1 MFSLAFSN
9 RYEVL
14 QETLLA
20 RLADERPGPFGVR
33 EIIVP
38 STALRRSVELAVA
51 DREGVAAN
59 LRFSYL
65 AQWLWGQIGKVVP
78 VGEVSPFAPALLAWR
93 VFELLGE
100 AEWTAAHP
108 RLARYLE
115 QADDAM
121 RFELAGRAARL
132 FDNYVTY
139 RPHWL
144 AAWSESATVPGLA
157 PEARPDEAWQ
167 AALWR
172 RIASASGI
180 RREHP
185 ASAFFAAVEG
195 AGPAAAA
202 DLPSSVHVFCLPAL
216 PPLYR
221 DILRRLARW
230 VEVRMYVLNPC
241 REYWFEIVEPRR
253 LSWLIGRQRE
263 LYHETGNRLLASWGR
278 QTQAHIDLL
287 FEGEDGPEVDDSLFV
302 PAAGDTL
309 LVRIQNAVLDLT
321 EPEPGSVVLAA
332 DDRSVEV
339 HVCHSLTRE
348 LEVLHDRLLGLFAA
362 PDPPGPEDVVVVTP
376 DLGKAAPLIDAV
388 FGTAPPGRRIPY
400 RITGLGQTRVNPVAR
415 ALDTALSLAASRMPA
430 SRMFELLQQAPV
442 AQRFG
447 LDGADL
453 AQVHDWLNAAGVRWG
468 LDASHRKRLG
478 LPETGRHSL
487 TEGLHRLYLAHAWGD
502 DDTSVFAGRVGAGNP
517 EGGGAFALGRLWR
530 YAETLAAL
538 HEACTAR
545 HGPDRW
551 REVLLDTLHKLIPAS
566 AEWADDLR
574 AVRAAVHELHAD
586 MIAAGV
592 TSEVPPEIVHAA
604 LAALLD
610 DPARGG
616 VPSGAV
622 TFSALGSLRNLPYR
636 IVCAVGL
643 DDGAFPG
650 SDRADEFD
658 LMAQHPA
665 RGDRQRRH
673 DERNLFLDL
682 VLSARECLHLSCTGR
697 SVRDNS
703 ERPPSVLI
711 DELLDF
717 AARACATDPR
727 DPAAVAAARA
737 RLSVQHPLQ
746 AFSVTYFAAEGA
758 KDARLAS
765 HNAEYCEA
773 LRTRLQHARE
783 VPAAPRGGR
792 PAEDA
797 DDADG
802 SAADDPDAPFF
813 AVPLPPPGEEWR
825 SCSVD
830 RLVRFFRNPSR
841 YLLAE
846 RLGVRLPGGDEE
858 LVDDEP
864 FLPDFD
870 GRRRLAERLLPA
882 LLGGADG
889 AALRTLAVAGGEY
902 PGGTL
907 GERLLERELG
917 VMRAYAEGLRGALAV
932 KVLDAHAA
940 DLAFDIDGERWT
952 LQAAF
957 GDLRPGGLVRHR
969 YDDMRAGCYLS
980 AWIAHLALCASAPP
994 GVAPCTEWH
1003 ARDGVRRF
1011 RPCAAAHA
1019 RLAELVALYRDGLRA
1034 PLPFFPKTAWAWASN
1049 GQSRYRAQQKWRG
1062 GERPEFGERNDPA
1075 IRLAFRG
1082 LADPLD
1088 EAFFGFAG
1096 QVMGPLLEHV
1106 EEPES

>member
-1 MFSLAFSN
+1 MLSLAFSN

-20 RLADERPGPFGVR
+20 RLADEQPGPFGVR

-78 VGEVSPFAPALLAWR
+78 VGEASPFAPTLLAWR
-93 VFELLGE
+93 VFDLLGE

-121 RFELAGRAARL
+121 RFELAGCIARL
-132 FDNYVTY
+132 FDNYITY

-144 AAWSESATVPGLA
+144 AAWSENETVPGLA
-157 PEARPDEAWQ
+157 PVARPDEAWQ

-172 RIASASGI
+172 RIAVASGI
-180 RREHP
+180 RRDHP
-185 ASAFFAAVEG
+185 ASTFFAAVEG
-195 AGPAAAA
+195 TGPAAAT
-202 DLPSSVHVFCLPAL
+202 DLPPSVHVFCLPAL

-230 VEVRMYVLNPC
+230 VDVRMYALNPC

-253 LSWLIGRQRE
+253 LSWLIGQQRE

-302 PAAGDTL
+302 RADGDTL
-309 LVRIQNAVLDLT
+309 LARIQNAVLDLV
-321 EPEPGSVVLAA
+321 ELEPGSIVLAA

-362 PDPPGPEDVVVVTP
+362 PNPPGPSDVVVVTP
-376 DLGKAAPLIDAV
+376 DLDNAAPLIEAV
-388 FGTAPPGRRIPY
+388 FGTAPPARRIPY

-430 SRMFELLQQAPV
+430 SGMFELLQQAPV
-442 AQRFG
+442 AQRFR

-468 LDASHRKRLG
+468 LDAAHRKRLG

-487 TEGLHRLYLAHAWGD
+487 AEGLHRLYLAHAWGD
-502 DDTSVFAGRVGAGNP
+502 DDASVFAGRVGAGNP
-517 EGGGAFALGRLWR
+517 EGGGALALGRLWR
-530 YAETLAAL
+530 YAQILGAL
-538 HEACTAR
+538 HEACSAR
-545 HGPDRW
+545 HDPDRW
-551 REVLLDTLHKLIPAS
+551 RDVLLDILHGLVPAS

-574 AVRAAVHELHAD
+574 TVRAAVHELHAN
-586 MIAAGV
+586 MVAAGMS
-592 TSEVPPEIVHAA
+592 SELPLEIVHAA

-616 VPSGAV
+616 VPSGVV
-622 TFSALGSLRNLPYR
+622 TFSALSSLRNLPYR

-658 LMAQHPA
+658 LMVQHPA

-682 VLSARECLHLSCTGR
+682 VLSARDCLHLSCSGR
-697 SVRDNS
+697 SIRDNS
-703 ERPPSVLI
+703 EKPPSVLV
-711 DELLDF
+711 DELLDV

-727 DPAAVAAARA
+727 DPTAVAAARV
-737 RLSVQHPLQ
+737 RLSVHHPLQ
-746 AFSVTYFAAEGA
+746 GFSVVYFTTEAG
-758 KDARLAS
+758 KDARLCS

-773 LRTRLQHARE
+773 LRTRLLHARE
-783 VPAAPRGGR
+783 PEVLPRIGGR
-792 PAEDA
+792 QEGV

-802 SAADDPDAPFF
+802 DDADGAGAPFF
-813 AVPLPPPGEEWR
+813 AVPLPAPGEEWR

-841 YLLAE
+841 YLLSE
-846 RLGVRLPGGDEE
+846 RLGVRLPEGDEE
-858 LVDDEP
+858 LLDDEP
-864 FLPDFD
+864 FIPDFD
-870 GRRRLAERLLPA
+870 GRRHLAERLLPA
-882 LLGGADG
+882 LLGGTDDADLRIL
-889 AALRTLAVAGGEY
+889 AAAGGEY
-902 PGGTL
+902 PGGAL

-917 VMRAYAEGLRGALAV
+917 VMRAYADGLRGAFAV
-932 KVLDAHAA
+932 EVLDAHATE
-940 DLAFDIDGERWT
+940 LAFDIGGERWL
-952 LQAAF
+952 LQAGF

-969 YDDMRAGCYLS
+969 YDDMRAGDYLS
-980 AWIAHLALCASAPP
+980 AWIAHLVLCASAPL
-994 GVAPCTEWH
+994 GVALRTQWH

-1011 RPCAAAHA
+1011 RPCDTAHA
-1019 RLAELVALYRDGLRA
+1019 RLAELVALYRDGLRT
-1034 PLPFFPKTAWAWASN
+1034 PLPFFAKTAWAWASN
-1049 GQSRYRAQQKWRG
+1049 GQSRARAEQKWRG
-1062 GERPEFGERNDPA
+1062 GDRREFGERNDPA

-1088 EAFFGFAG
+1088 ETFFELAM
-1096 QVMGPLLEHV
+1096 QLTVPLLEHV